1 MKTGF
6 PEKSIT
12 LPEKA
17 ILPGVS
23 VSVRKEKKY
32 ILFWSGEW
40 DLGGRAVSTTND
52 RVLAVQ
58 AETIETEALC
68 WACGAAGA
76 KDGNERNA
84 RRGRALPVA
93 PRAGTGRRRPAAM
106 EVPDSGIEG

>member
-1 MKTGF
+1 MSFASG
-6 PEKSIT
+6 
-12 LPEKA
+12 
-17 ILPGVS
+17 
-23 VSVRKEKKY
+23 
-32 ILFWSGEW
+32 SGEQA
-40 DLGGRAVSTTND
+40 LGVRASSTKHD
-52 RVLAVQ
+52 VALVVR

-68 WACGAAGA
+68 WACGVAGA

>member
-1 MKTGF
+1 MFRG
-6 PEKSIT
+6 EQDLGVRASIT
-12 LPEKA
+12 TDDVAL
-17 ILPGVS
+17 V
-23 VSVRKEKKY
+23 
-32 ILFWSGEW
+32 
-40 DLGGRAVSTTND
+40 
-52 RVLAVQ
+52 VQ

-84 RRGRALPVA
+84 RCGRALPVA